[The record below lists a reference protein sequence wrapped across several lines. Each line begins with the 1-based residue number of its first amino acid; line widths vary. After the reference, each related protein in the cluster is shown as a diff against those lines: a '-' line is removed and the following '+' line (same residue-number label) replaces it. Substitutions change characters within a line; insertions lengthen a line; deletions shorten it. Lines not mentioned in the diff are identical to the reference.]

1 MSKQKYLH
9 CSCNSSSFIHDMN
22 NNLVA
27 IVKVKKDISR
37 TKLTN
42 IKQTDV
48 YCLECNKKY
57 IVNENNIITKYLSKT
72 IENYIN
78 EV

>member
-1 MSKQKYLH
+1 MNKQNFLH
-9 CSCNSSSFIHDMN
+9 CSCNSSSFIHDMD

-27 IVKVKKDISR
+27 IVKVKDDDS
-37 TKLTN
+37 N
-42 IKQTDV
+42 IKQTNV

-57 IVNENNIITKYLSKT
+57 TVNENNIVVKYLSKT